1 LNAESGPTVVR
12 ITEVKRTYRMGT
24 VDVHALSGIN
34 LQIGRGEFVSI
45 MGPSG
50 CGKSTLM
57 HIVGCLDRP
66 TGGHVH
72 LDEVDVDELDDN
84 ELAVI
89 RNKKVGFVFQTFNLL
104 PKLNAVENVELPL
117 IYAGVSFEE
126 RRQKASELLEI
137 VGLKDRM
144 YHRPSE
150 LSGGQSQR
158 VAIARSLAN
167 DPSIILAD
175 EPTGNLDSKS
185 GEEIIHLFM
194 DLNAKGITLIIVTHD
209 EEIANH
215 SKRIVR
221 LKDGLVVSDSA
232 VPLMSEEQ
240 RHNGNH
246 HS

>member
-1 LNAESGPTVVR
+1 MGKVEVRALN
-12 ITEVKRTYRMGT
+12 
-24 VDVHALSGIN
+24 GIN
-34 LQIGRGEFVSI
+34 LTVEKSEFVSI

-66 TGGHVH
+66 TSGHVH

-84 ELAVI
+84 DLAVI

-104 PKLNAVENVELPL
+104 PKLNAIENVELPL
-117 IYAGVSFEE
+117 IYAGVGLEE
-126 RRQKASELLEI
+126 RRAKAARLLEV
-137 VGLKDRM
+137 VGLKDRVF
-144 YHRPSE
+144 HKPSE

-185 GEEIIHLFM
+185 GEEIIHLFQE
-194 DLNAKGITLIIVTHD
+194 LNSKGITLIIVTHD
-209 EEIANH
+209 QEIAEN
-215 SKRIVR
+215 SKRIIR
-221 LKDGLVVSDSA
+221 LKDGLVVADEP
-232 VPLMSEEQ
+232 VK
-240 RHNGNH
+240 
-246 HS
+246 

>member
-1 LNAESGPTVVR
+1 LSSSTVVR
-12 ITEVKRTYRMGT
+12 ITDVTRVYFMGKVEVQ
-24 VDVHALSGIN
+24 ALRGIN
-34 LQIGRGEFVSI
+34 IDVFKGEFLSI

-66 TGGHVH
+66 TSGHVH

-84 ELAVI
+84 SLAEI

-104 PKLNAVENVELPL
+104 PKLNAIENVELPL
-117 IYAGVSFEE
+117 IYAGIGFDQ
-126 RRQKASELLEI
+126 RREKAAELLGV

-144 YHRPSE
+144 YHKPSE

-158 VAIARSLAN
+158 VAIARALAN

-185 GEEIIHLFM
+185 GDEIIRLFQE
-194 DLNAKGITLIIVTHD
+194 LNQRGITLIIVTHD
-209 EEIANH
+209 QEIANH

-221 LKDGLVVSDSA
+221 LKDGLVVSDLPAGRQAIS
-232 VPLMSEEQ
+232 
-240 RHNGNH
+240 
-246 HS
+246 

>member
-1 LNAESGPTVVR
+1 MNAKPVVR
-12 ITEVKRTYRMGT
+12 ITDVKRTYFMGK
-24 VDVHALSGIN
+24 VEVNALCGIN
-34 LQIGRGEFVSI
+34 LSVARGEFVSI

-66 TGGHVH
+66 TSGHVH

-84 ELAVI
+84 SLAEI

-117 IYAGVSFEE
+117 IYAGVGLEE
-126 RRQKASELLEI
+126 RRAKAAQLLEV
-137 VGLKDRM
+137 VGLRDRM
-144 YHRPSE
+144 FHKPSE

-167 DPSIILAD
+167 DPSIVLAD
-175 EPTGNLDSKS
+175 EPTGNLDSTS
-185 GEEIIHLFM
+185 GEEIIHLFQE
-194 DLNAKGITLIIVTHD
+194 LNGRGITLIIVTHD
-209 EEIANH
+209 QEIAEH

-221 LKDGLVVSDSA
+221 LKDGLVLSDEP
-232 VPLMSEEQ
+232 VK
-240 RHNGNH
+240 
-246 HS
+246 

>member
-1 LNAESGPTVVR
+1 MGKVEVNA
-12 ITEVKRTYRMGT
+12 
-24 VDVHALSGIN
+24 LCGIN
-34 LQIGRGEFVSI
+34 LNITKGEFVSI

-66 TGGHVH
+66 TSGHVH

-84 ELAVI
+84 SLAEI

-104 PKLNAVENVELPL
+104 PKLNAIENVELPL
-117 IYAGVSFEE
+117 IYAGVGFDQ
-126 RRQKASELLEI
+126 RRKKSAELLEI
-137 VGLKDRM
+137 VGLSDRI
-144 YHRPSE
+144 YHKPTE

-158 VAIARSLAN
+158 VAIARSLSN

-185 GEEIIHLFM
+185 GDEIIHLFQE
-194 DLNAKGITLIIVTHD
+194 LNARGITLIIVTHD
-209 EEIANH
+209 QEIANH

-221 LKDGLVVSDSA
+221 LKDGLIISDEK
-232 VPLMSEEQ
+232 VK
-240 RHNGNH
+240 
-246 HS
+246 

>member
-1 LNAESGPTVVR
+1 LNAKTVVR
-12 ITEVKRTYRMGT
+12 IAEVKRTYRMGT
-24 VDVHALSGIN
+24 VDVNALRGIN
-34 LQIGRGEFVSI
+34 LEIGKGEFVSI

-57 HIVGCLDRP
+57 HILGCLDRP
-66 TGGHVH
+66 NAGHVL
-72 LDEVDVDELDDN
+72 LDEVDIDELDDN
-84 ELAVI
+84 SLAEI

-117 IYAGVSFEE
+117 IYAGVGFEA
-126 RRQKASELLEI
+126 RRKRATELLEI
-137 VGLKDRM
+137 VGLKERM
-144 YHRPSE
+144 FHKPSE

-194 DLNAKGITLIIVTHD
+194 DLNTKGITLIIVTHD

-232 VPLMSEEQ
+232 VPLMTEVE
-240 RHNGNH
+240 RHNGNGNH

>member
-1 LNAESGPTVVR
+1 MTSNKVVR
-12 ITEVKRTYRMGT
+12 IADVKRFYFMGT
-24 VDVHALSGIN
+24 VEVQALRGIN
-34 LQIGRGEFVSI
+34 LNIEKGEFVSI

-66 TGGHVH
+66 SSGHVH
-72 LDEVDVDELDDN
+72 LDDVDVDELDDN
-84 ELAVI
+84 SLAEI

-104 PKLNAVENVELPL
+104 PKLNAIENVELPL
-117 IYAGVSFEE
+117 IYAGVGFEA
-126 RRQKASELLEI
+126 RRKKAAGLLEI

-144 YHRPSE
+144 FHKPSE

-185 GEEIIHLFM
+185 GEEIIRLFNE
-194 DLNAKGITLIIVTHD
+194 LNNKGITLIMVTHD
-209 EEIANH
+209 QDVANQ
-215 SKRIVR
+215 SKRIIR
-221 LKDGLVVSDSA
+221 LKDGLVVSDDR
-232 VPLMSEEQ
+232 V
-240 RHNGNH
+240 R
-246 HS
+246 

>member
-1 LNAESGPTVVR
+1 MSDNSVVR
-12 ITEVKRTYRMGT
+12 ITEVKKTYFMGK
-24 VDVHALSGIN
+24 VEVRALQGIN
-34 LQIGRGEFVSI
+34 LTVERGEFLSI

-66 TGGHVH
+66 SSGHVL

-84 ELAVI
+84 ALAEI

-104 PKLNAVENVELPL
+104 PKLNAMENVELPL
-117 IYAGVSFEE
+117 IYAGTGLEE
-126 RRQKASELLEI
+126 RRKKAAELLEI

-144 YHRPSE
+144 FHKPSE

-158 VAIARSLAN
+158 VALARSLAN
-167 DPSIILAD
+167 DPSILLAD

-185 GEEIIHLFM
+185 GDEIIHLFTE
-194 DLNAKGITLIIVTHD
+194 LNQRGITMIIVTHD
-209 EEIANH
+209 QEIASH

-221 LKDGLVVSDSA
+221 LKDGLVVSDDL
-232 VPLMSEEQ
+232 V
-240 RHNGNH
+240 R
-246 HS
+246 